1 MVKNINTQQVP
12 APASGLVDVNGT
24 LFFTVTDPN
33 GPIADDFSIEPIGN
47 ELWKSDGTEVGTVMV
62 REFDRIKTDF
72 LASVKGRLFFYAV
85 DSRQGGG
92 LWKSDGTE
100 AGTVMVK
107 KIPAPLY
114 PSIMDQIGAEFIVTA
129 GGTLYFSADDG
140 AHGWELWKSDGTE
153 AGTVMVKDINPN
165 GNSHP
170 FSLTAMGETVYFFA
184 TEDVSVFDTKHNLWK
199 SDGTESG
206 TGMVKQINHTS
217 SMYFDKILTS
227 VDGMLYFIINHTGN
241 QGIQGFE
248 LWKSDGTEAGTVMVK
263 TIKNAVED
271 YFFTS
276 IGRTLYFVA
285 GYEYGSTIGVEL
297 WKSDGTEAGTFM
309 VKDINPKGDSNP
321 GPLINLNGTLY
332 FSADDGSHGR
342 ELWRSDGTEQGTYL
356 FKDINTAPNSG
367 TSDPA
372 DLATVNG
379 TLYFTADDGIHGREL
394 WKSDGTEAG
403 TVMVKDITLSG
414 SADLSELKN
423 ISGTLYFI
431 VSGDIW
437 KSDGT
442 EDGTVMVKAVTKD
455 TTSSPFGL
463 TILNGTL
470 YFTADDGLRGRGLW
484 KSDGT
489 EAGTV
494 MVKKNIST
502 AISYSTG
509 SERMVPA
516 AGMLYFGADDG
527 VHGWELWRSDGTEA
541 GTVMVKDI
549 NPNSDSDPSDITNV
563 DGTIFFYADD
573 GSSNGRELWKS
584 DGTEA
589 GTVLVKNINPFPNKS
604 SLEQHWPY
612 TGEGPPQLTSVKG
625 KLFFVADDGIHG
637 PDLWKSNG
645 TGIGTFLLKNV
656 WPYCTPFP
664 AFSSL
669 FFTGPSGLID
679 VNGTLYFTVSPIW
692 NQIKGI
698 NDLWKSNGTRIG
710 TVFVKNIT
718 ADLFNS
724 ANVDG
729 TLFFTGY
736 KSLSLW
742 KSDGTGRGTVMIK
755 TFDSK
760 QDEMATGGGINLLT
774 NVNGTLYFVIGFPG
788 NPGQELWKSDG
799 TEAGTVLVKS
809 MGADNLFNVN
819 GTLYFTGNDGIYGN
833 ELWKSDG
840 TEAGTVLVAD
850 INPTGGSDPNY
861 FSIFGN
867 TLYFTAN
874 DATHGRELWK
884 TTLID

>member
-1 MVKNINTQQVP
+1 MGGPRQLTSANDVLYFTDYSYFDSSPPNY
-12 APASGLVDVNGT
+12 GLWKSNGTRIGTFMLKKFVENPVYLTDVNGM
-24 LFFTVTDPN
+24 LCF
-33 GPIADDFSIEPIGN
+33 IGN
-47 ELWKSDGTEVGTVMV
+47 DGTHGRELWKSDGTW
-62 REFDRIKTDF
+62 
-72 LASVKGRLFFYAV
+72 S
-85 DSRQGGG
+85 
-92 LWKSDGTE
+92 
-100 AGTVMVK
+100 
-107 KIPAPLY
+107 
-114 PSIMDQIGAEFIVTA
+114 
-129 GGTLYFSADDG
+129 
-140 AHGWELWKSDGTE
+140 
-153 AGTVMVKDINPN
+153 GTVMVKDINPN
-165 GNSHP
+165 GNSRP
-170 FSLTAMGETVYFFA
+170 FSLTAMDETVYFFA

-206 TGMVKQINHTS
+206 TGMVKQLNHTS

-227 VDGMLYFIINHTGN
+227 VDEMLYFIINHTGN
-241 QGIQGFE
+241 QGIEGFE
-248 LWKSDGTEAGTVMVK
+248 LWKSDGTEAGTVLVR
-263 TIKNAVED
+263 TIKNALED

-297 WKSDGTEAGTFM
+297 WKSDGTEVGTFM

-356 FKDINTAPNSG
+356 FKEINADPNSG
-367 TSDPA
+367 ASDPG

-394 WKSDGTEAG
+394 WKSDGTVAG
-403 TVMVKDITLSG
+403 TVMVKDIIISG

-455 TTSSPFGL
+455 AASNPLGL
-463 TILNGTL
+463 TILNGIL

-541 GTVMVKDI
+541 GTVMVNDI
-549 NPNSDSDPSDITNV
+549 NPNSNSDPSYITNV
-563 DGTIFFYADD
+563 DETIFFYADD

-589 GTVLVKNINPFPNKS
+589 GTVLVKNINPFPSKG

-645 TGIGTFLLKNV
+645 TGIGTFLCKNV
-656 WPYCTPFP
+656 WPYCNPFP

-710 TVFVKNIT
+710 TVFVKNIK
-718 ADLFNS
+718 ADLFYS

-736 KSLSLW
+736 NSLW
-742 KSDGTGRGTVMIK
+742 KSDGTGPGTVMIK
-755 TFDSK
+755 TIDLT
-760 QDEMATGGGINLLT
+760 QDEMATGGGIYLLT
-774 NVNGTLYFVIGFPG
+774 NVNGMLYFVIGFSGYPG
-788 NPGQELWKSDG
+788 RELWRSDG
-799 TEAGTVLVKS
+799 TEAGTVLVKA
-809 MGADNLFNVN
+809 MGADNLFNEN

-840 TEAGTVLVAD
+840 TEVGTVLVAD
-850 INPTGGSDPNY
+850 INPTSGSDPGN
-861 FSIFGN
+861 FTIANN

-874 DATHGRELWK
+874 DGTHGRELWK
-884 TTLID
+884 TTVIE